1 MEKTK
6 KEFDAVEWVRSVRD
20 ANYKRL
26 GHLPIEE
33 YIRTLSA
40 EGANSA
46 LAKEL
51 KANSARSKVK
61 R

>member
-1 MEKTK
+1 MEKRK

-26 GHLPIEE
+26 GHLPIEQ
-33 YIRTLSA
+33 YIRTLSE

-51 KANSARSKVK
+51 NENSARTKK
-61 R
+61 KQ

>member
-1 MEKTK
+1 MEKKK

-20 ANYKRL
+20 ANYRRL
-26 GHLPIEE
+26 GHLPVEE
-33 YIRTLSA
+33 YIRTLSE

-51 KANSARSKVK
+51 KENSERSKK
-61 R
+61 KH